1 MGSEYIFVR
10 GNGPTIASNGTDG
23 SAWENVLIVAH
34 EDNTDIFINGNST
47 AITINAGEY
56 HVIEGDNYNA
66 NENMYVQT
74 SNPVFAYQG
83 IAGENNL
90 SGGSFPAANQGLF
103 FVPPLSCEN
112 RGDVNNIASINNIG
126 DINFTGGIS
135 IVTNVGSIVVVSVN
149 GVDRPISPSEAPL
162 LLTEI

>member
-1 MGSEYIFVR
+1 
-10 GNGPTIASNGTDG
+10 
-23 SAWENVLIVAH
+23 
-34 EDNTDIFINGNST
+34 
-47 AITINAGEY
+47 
-56 HVIEGDNYNA
+56 
-66 NENMYVQT
+66 MYVQT

-135 IVTNVGSIVVVSVN
+135 IVTNVGSTVAVSVN
-149 GVDRPISPSEAPL
+149 GVIVQFHLVRALL
-162 LLTEI
+162 LLTGI